1 MRKTSLS
8 VIAVLVALTL
18 TVPVMADA
26 VNPQKPGK
34 WQVKMQM
41 DMPGLPI
48 KLPPVTFDV
57 CLTEED
63 LKDPQKSVPTDPK
76 AKCTVSDYKIDGD
89 TVTWNVDCPKQDMK
103 GQGEITYTDDS
114 YSGTMKMTTGDQE
127 MSTKYSGKWLG
138 TCTK

>member
-1 MRKTSLS
+1 MRKTSLT
-8 VIAVLVALTL
+8 VIAVLVALTV

-103 GQGEITYTDDS
+103 GRGEITYTDDS

>member
-1 MRKTSLS
+1 MRKTLN
-8 VIAVLVALTL
+8 VLVALVAL
-18 TVPVMADA
+18 ALAVPVTAENA
-26 VNPQKPGK
+26 PNPQKPGK

-89 TVTWNVDCPKQDMK
+89 TVTWSVDCPKQNMK
-103 GQGEITYTDDS
+103 GTGEITYTDDS
-114 YSGTMKMTTGDQE
+114 YSGTMKMKTGDQE